1 MFNVTVLKMKDILK
15 YLSSFAVAVMIIILI
30 GKSLGKA
37 KENGNSENGEN
48 GIIQKL
54 ESKIDILSKNN
65 MMQALDLTIPVIS
78 NINKEY
84 REIAKEDKEKDEEQ
98 NQSKNVLKGMLGVQI
113 SAINGMENIE
123 KEKSSTISEEEDNN
137 ENLENQTEKIEEA
150 GVETEV
156 ITQNPIKD
164 GSNTNIRSVKIKNE
178 TSYQLTE
185 DLFNTNDLVIDN
197 KNIVLF
203 HTHSCESYTSS
214 EKYPYTP
221 TGNYRTTDLNYTVT
235 RLGTE
240 LETYLKKY
248 NYNVIH
254 NMDYHDYPAYNGS
267 YTRSLKTVEN
277 ILQTTPSDIIID
289 IHRDAIGSRNDY
301 APTVKIGEEEA
312 AQLMFVIGTDEGG
325 LWHPNWRENLKFAI
339 KIQEKAEEMYP
350 GLFKTMMVTTSRYNQ
365 HTGKYAS
372 IIEVGATGNTLDQCL
387 VSMKYLAEVM
397 HEVIK

>member
-15 YLSSFAVAVMIIILI
+15 YLSSFALAVMIIILI
-30 GKSLGKA
+30 GKGLEKA

-164 GSNTNIRSVKIKNE
+164 GSNTNIGSVKIKNE

>member
-15 YLSSFAVAVMIIILI
+15 YLSSFALAVMIIILI

-37 KENGNSENGEN
+37 KENGNSEN

-164 GSNTNIRSVKIKNE
+164 GSNTNIGSVKIKNE

>member
-15 YLSSFAVAVMIIILI
+15 YLSSFALAVMIIILI

-312 AQLMFVIGTDEGG
+312 AQLMFVIGINEGG

>member
-15 YLSSFAVAVMIIILI
+15 YLSSFALAVMIIILI

-37 KENGNSENGEN
+37 KENGNSEN

-350 GLFKTMMVTTSRYNQ
+350 GT
-365 HTGKYAS
+365 
-372 IIEVGATGNTLDQCL
+372 I
-387 VSMKYLAEVM
+387 
-397 HEVIK
+397 

>member
-15 YLSSFAVAVMIIILI
+15 YLSSFALAVMIIILI

-37 KENGNSENGEN
+37 KENGNSEN

-185 DLFNTNDLVIDN
+185 DLFNTNDLVLIIFPSFI
-197 KNIVLF
+197 KLF
-203 HTHSCESYTSS
+203 SGANTSIFSELTSYKL
-214 EKYPYTP
+214 ELAD
-221 TGNYRTTDLNYTVT
+221 DL
-235 RLGTE
+235 
-240 LETYLKKY
+240 
-248 NYNVIH
+248 
-254 NMDYHDYPAYNGS
+254 
-267 YTRSLKTVEN
+267 
-277 ILQTTPSDIIID
+277 
-289 IHRDAIGSRNDY
+289 AIGLIAR
-301 APTVKIGEEEA
+301 TVA
-312 AQLMFVIGTDEGG
+312 ARGTA
-325 LWHPNWRENLKFAI
+325 NL
-339 KIQEKAEEMYP
+339 
-350 GLFKTMMVTTSRYNQ
+350 
-365 HTGKYAS
+365 
-372 IIEVGATGNTLDQCL
+372 
-387 VSMKYLAEVM
+387 
-397 HEVIK
+397 

>member
-15 YLSSFAVAVMIIILI
+15 YLSSFALAVMIIILI

-164 GSNTNIRSVKIKNE
+164 GSNTNIGSVKIKNE

-221 TGNYRTTDLNYTVT
+221 TGNYRTTDLNFTVT
-235 RLGTE
+235 RVGTE

-248 NYNVIH
+248 NYNVVH
-254 NMDYHDYPAYNGS
+254 STDYHDYPAYNGS

-277 ILQTTPSDIIID
+277 ILKTTPSDIIID

>member
-15 YLSSFAVAVMIIILI
+15 YLSSFALAVMIIILI

-164 GSNTNIRSVKIKNE
+164 GSNTNIGSVKIKNE

>member
-15 YLSSFAVAVMIIILI
+15 YLSSFALAVMIIILI

-37 KENGNSENGEN
+37 KENGNSEN

-164 GSNTNIRSVKIKNE
+164 GSNTNIGSVKIKNE

-350 GLFKTMMVTTSRYNQ
+350 GFLNTIIVSTSSYHQ

>member
-15 YLSSFAVAVMIIILI
+15 YLSSFALAVMIIILI

-37 KENGNSENGEN
+37 KENGNSEN